1 LTLEAQ
7 PDGTFPWRNPE
18 PLPEALTELTN
29 LVKMTG
35 ADLGA
40 AHDGD
45 ADRIVFVDENGQ
57 FINDEVLLAM
67 MAKYMVEHEKGPL
80 VTPVSSSQRIAD
92 IAKEAG
98 VELYWT
104 AVGSINVARKMMEV
118 NAVFGGEG
126 NGGLIFPKHQYCRD
140 GAMACAKV
148 LEILAGGKKLS
159 ELAKSVPQYFNAKT
173 KIPTKNTQTTM
184 EIVENQASGLG
195 RKLDT
200 TDGVKIWYEDGW
212 VLIRPSGTEPIFRI
226 FAEAKRQERAE
237 KLMQEGVDLVINA
250 EKLSTLK

>member
-1 LTLEAQ
+1 
-7 PDGTFPWRNPE
+7 
-18 PLPEALTELTN
+18 
-29 LVKMTG
+29 MTG
-35 ADLGA
+35 ADLGI

-45 ADRIVFVDENGQ
+45 ADRAVFVDENGQ
-57 FINDEVLLAM
+57 FVNDDVLLAM

-80 VTPVSSSQRIAD
+80 VTPVSSSQRMAD
-92 IAKEAG
+92 VAKKAG

-140 GAMACAKV
+140 GAMSCAKV

-159 ELAKSVPQYFNAKT
+159 DLEKSVPQYFNEKT
-173 KIPTKNTQTTM
+173 RVPAKNTHTTM
-184 EIVENQASGLG
+184 EIVKNEASGSGL
-195 RKLDT
+195 KIDT
-200 TDGVKIWYEDGW
+200 TDWVKIWYDDGW
-212 VLIRPSGTEPIFRI
+212 VLMCPSGTEPIFRI
-226 FAEAKRQERAE
+226 FAEAKSPTRAKE
-237 KLMQEGVDLVINA
+237 LMQESLNMVMKA

>member
-1 LTLEAQ
+1 
-7 PDGTFPWRNPE
+7 
-18 PLPEALTELTN
+18 
-29 LVKMTG
+29 MTG

-45 ADRIVFVDENGQ
+45 ADRIVFIDENGQ

-80 VTPVSSSQRIAD
+80 VTPVSSSQRMAD
-92 IAKEAG
+92 VAKDAG

-159 ELAKSVPQYFNAKT
+159 ELAKNVPQYFNAKT
-173 KIPTKNTQTTM
+173 KIPSKNTRTAM
-184 EIVENQASGLG
+184 EIVEQEASESGY
-195 RKLDT
+195 RLDT

-212 VLIRPSGTEPIFRI
+212 VLIRPSGTEPFSG
-226 FAEAKRQERAE
+226 
-237 KLMQEGVDLVINA
+237 LC
-250 EKLSTLK
+250 